1 MKQIIP
7 CNVEMYAIYDCG
19 EEGKIKE
26 RVLAFVLDEEGF
38 INPLVFDHEI
48 GLIDAE
54 AENFVRYEYK
64 GNSQIADALES
75 IASKLDALEDI
86 FEIKER
92 LDDCIGYIPSDTVFA
107 GRNSRSWLS
116 SYWWKCRKRVIK
128 KPLTQLPKS
137 GACIFYLIRGAV

>member
-19 EEGKIKE
+19 EEGRIKE

-38 INPLVFDHEI
+38 VNPFVFDREI

-54 AENFVRYEYK
+54 AKNFVGYEYK
-64 GNSQIADALES
+64 GDGQIANALES
-75 IASKLDALEDI
+75 IASKLNALEDI

-92 LDDCIGYIPSDTVFA
+92 LDDCVGYIPPTRFSPDGTPGA
-107 GRNSRSWLS
+107 GFLRIGGSVGRE
-116 SYWWKCRKRVIK
+116 
-128 KPLTQLPKS
+128 
-137 GACIFYLIRGAV
+137 

>member
-19 EEGKIKE
+19 EEGRIKE

-38 INPLVFDHEI
+38 VNPFVFDREI

-54 AENFVRYEYK
+54 AKNFVGYEYK
-64 GNSQIADALES
+64 GDGQIADALES

-92 LDDCIGYIPSDTVFA
+92 LDDCVGYIPPTRFSPDV
-107 GRNSRSWLS
+107 
-116 SYWWKCRKRVIK
+116 
-128 KPLTQLPKS
+128 
-137 GACIFYLIRGAV
+137 